1 MVLGELDAPG
11 SAPVRCGH
19 FPRAQVYRT
28 LVVVRVGIRELR
40 ENLRSYLEQVKNGDE
55 VLVTERG
62 RPVARILEPE
72 SHEATRARLIRE
84 GRIKPATEQKWTPI
98 DVDRLPD
105 LGPGPTLS
113 EIVIAMRR
121 GVEF

>member
-1 MVLGELDAPG
+1 MI
-11 SAPVRCGH
+11 
-19 FPRAQVYRT
+19 
-28 LVVVRVGIRELR
+28 VRVGVRELR

-55 VLVTERG
+55 LVVTDRG
-62 RPVARILEPE
+62 RPIARILGPE

-84 GRIKPATEQKWTPI
+84 GRIKPATEPWTDI
-98 DVDRLPD
+98 DVDALPD

>member
-1 MVLGELDAPG
+1 M
-11 SAPVRCGH
+11 
-19 FPRAQVYRT
+19 
-28 LVVVRVGIRELR
+28 VVRVGVRELR
-40 ENLRSYLEQVKNGDE
+40 ENLRSYLDRVKDGE
-55 VLVTERG
+55 ELLVTERG
-62 RPVARILEPE
+62 KPIARILEPE

-84 GRIKPATEQKWTPI
+84 GRVIPAKEPWTPI
-98 DVDRLPD
+98 DVDSLPD

>member
-1 MVLGELDAPG
+1 MI
-11 SAPVRCGH
+11 
-19 FPRAQVYRT
+19 
-28 LVVVRVGIRELR
+28 VRVGIRELR

-55 VLVTERG
+55 LLVTERG
-62 RPVARILEPE
+62 KPIARILEPE

-84 GRIKPATEQKWTPI
+84 GRIKPAKEPWTPI
-98 DVDRLPD
+98 DVDKLPD

>member
-1 MVLGELDAPG
+1 M
-11 SAPVRCGH
+11 
-19 FPRAQVYRT
+19 
-28 LVVVRVGIRELR
+28 VVRVGIRELR
-40 ENLRSYLEQVKNGDE
+40 ENLRSYLDQVKNGDE

-62 RPVARILEPE
+62 RPIARIVEPE

-84 GRIKPATEQKWTPI
+84 GRVIPAKEPWPDI
-98 DVDRLPD
+98 DVDALPD

>member
-1 MVLGELDAPG
+1 MI
-11 SAPVRCGH
+11 
-19 FPRAQVYRT
+19 
-28 LVVVRVGIRELR
+28 VRVGVRELR
-40 ENLRSYLEQVKNGDE
+40 ENLRSYLDQVRNGDE
-55 VLVTERG
+55 LLVTDRG
-62 RPVARILEPE
+62 KPIARILEPE

-84 GRIKPATEQKWTPI
+84 GRIKPAKEPWTPI
-98 DVDRLPD
+98 DVEKLPD